1 MKELSLY
8 ILDITENS
16 TRAGASEIYLTLTQN
31 GKDFSFSVKD
41 NGCGMSEQTLK
52 KITDP
57 FYTTRTTR
65 KVGLGIPFLRLAAE
79 LTGGHIEITSKSEE
93 EYPDSHGTIT
103 TAYFDASSID
113 FVPLGDMVS
122 TVVTLIQGNPD
133 TDFIYT
139 HTRDG
144 KTVSLDTREI
154 REVLSGVPLDNSE
167 VISWIKENL
176 TEQYNETGILK
187 M

>member
-16 TRAGASEIYLTLTQN
+16 TRAGAKNISLEITEE
-31 GKDFSFSVKD
+31 GSRFSFSVSD
-41 NGCGMSEQTLK
+41 DGCGMSEETVK
-52 KITDP
+52 KLSDP

-79 LTGGHIEITSKSEE
+79 QTGGHIEISSRSAEQF
-93 EYPDSHGTIT
+93 PDTHGTKT
-103 TAYFDASSID
+103 SAFFDSSHID
-113 FVPLGDMVS
+113 FVPLGDIIS

-133 TDFIYT
+133 TDFVFT
-139 HTRDG
+139 HTKDG
-144 KTVSLDTREI
+144 KLVSLDTKELRA
-154 REVLSGVPLDNSE
+154 VLEGVPLDSFPVLE
-167 VISWIKENL
+167 WIRESL
-176 TEQYNETGILK
+176 SEQYSQ